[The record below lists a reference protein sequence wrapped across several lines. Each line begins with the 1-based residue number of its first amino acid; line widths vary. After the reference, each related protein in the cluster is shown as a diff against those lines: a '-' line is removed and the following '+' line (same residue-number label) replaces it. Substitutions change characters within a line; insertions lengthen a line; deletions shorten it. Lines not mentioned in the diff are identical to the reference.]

1 MFSSMPG
8 HKVAKQKAF
17 VSFTRLAR
25 IPVEMTV
32 IVHLLT
38 ERMRRLA
45 GARRSIIFHCS
56 RTQNRIDSYDV
67 VARVVV
73 AAFVVVIA

>member
-1 MFSSMPG
+1 MPG

-45 GARRSIIFHCS
+45 GASVQLFFTVPELGTELVPIG
-56 RTQNRIDSYDV
+56 SYDV

-73 AAFVVVIA
+73 AAFFVVIA